1 MSKKIVSLN
10 GLRFFMIMV
19 IVLIHFEEFVKNIP
33 VFGNLF
39 SNYFLPLGFFATNFF
54 FVLSGFGMML
64 SSLNSTPDDQLKIC
78 SIKESIK
85 YGIKHVKKIYP
96 VYIFTVLYGLIWV
109 FIITAYTNELSKS
122 FYLHEV
128 INFLSHVFLVQSAT
142 GMSFF
147 THHYNGVT
155 WFLSALFCIYI
166 ISPYLIYFLRKT
178 AKSIFIDIVYF
189 CLELFFIVFTA
200 VVFFKVEKSFTGIKG
215 IPNVDILVYA
225 SPYRR
230 VFYVLAGMSIGK
242 IFVQIKEKISTIN
255 KATIFEILAVAL
267 TVIYSVFRKKISDN
281 NIVYLFDV
289 IVLSFS
295 VFIFAFDEGLI
306 SKFLSR
312 PNIQKLGNMA
322 MYMFLLHYLPYIP
335 YFFVTSTMG
344 KIQETYFTNVVF
356 IIVDLAFTFVSSII
370 IYKHDLAK
378 KEKILQSKQS

>member
-33 VFGNLF
+33 VFGNGF
-39 SNYFLPLGFFATNFF
+39 INYFLPLGFFATNFF

-64 SSLNSTPDDQLKIC
+64 SNIKSIPDDQLKCC
-78 SIKESIK
+78 SVKDSVK
-85 YGIKHVKKIYP
+85 YGINHVKKIYP
-96 VYIFTVLYGLIWV
+96 VYIATVIYGLIWV

-122 FYLHEV
+122 FYLHEA

-155 WFLSALFCIYI
+155 WFLSSLFCIYI
-166 ISPYLIYFLRKT
+166 LAPNLMYVLRKS
-178 AKSIFIDIVYF
+178 AKSFFTDIVYF

-200 VVFFKVEKSFTGIKG
+200 VIFSKVENVCTGIKG

-230 VFYVLAGMSIGK
+230 VFYVLAGMSLAK
-242 IFVQIKEKISTIN
+242 IFIQVQDKITTLK
-255 KATIFEILAVAL
+255 KASIFEILAVV
-267 TVIYSVFRKKISDN
+267 TTIIYSICRKKISDS

-289 IVLSFS
+289 LLLSLFVFVFS
-295 VFIFAFDEGLI
+295 FDEGII

-312 PNIQKLGNMA
+312 PNIQKFGNMA

-344 KIQETYFTNVVF
+344 KIKETNFTNLAFIVF
-356 IIVDLAFTFVSSII
+356 DLAFTFVSSII
-370 IYKHDLAK
+370 IYKHDMAK
-378 KEKILQSKQS
+378 KEKLLQTKQS

>member
-33 VFGNLF
+33 VFGNCF
-39 SNYFLPLGFFATNFF
+39 VNYFLPLGFFATNFF

-64 SSLNSTPDDQLKIC
+64 SNIKAIPDDQLKCC
-78 SIKESIK
+78 SVKDSIK
-85 YGIKHVKKIYP
+85 YGINHVKKIYP
-96 VYIFTVLYGLIWV
+96 VYIITVIYGLIWV

-122 FYLHEV
+122 FYLHEI
-128 INFLSHVFLVQSAT
+128 INFLSHVFLLQSAT

-200 VVFFKVEKSFTGIKG
+200 FIFSKVEKSFTGIKG

-242 IFVQIKEKISTIN
+242 IFVQVKEKISTIK
-255 KATIFEILAVAL
+255 KATLFEILAIAL
-267 TVIYSVFRKKISDN
+267 TIIYSIFRKKISDY

-289 IVLSFS
+289 IVLAFS
-295 VFIFAFDEGLI
+295 VFVFSFDEGLI

-312 PNIQKLGNMA
+312 SNIQKLGNMA

-335 YFFVTSTMG
+335 YFFITSTMG
-344 KIQETYFTNVVF
+344 IVKETIFTNLVF
-356 IIVDLAFTFVSSII
+356 IVFDLIFTFVTSII
-370 IYKHDLAK
+370 IYKHDMIK
-378 KEKILQSKQS
+378 KEKSLQIKKS